1 MYLELTPGQTARQ
14 FTGDRS
20 HGLVV
25 LSPALSA
32 RVVEVS
38 R

>member
-20 HGLVV
+20 HDLVI
-25 LSPALSA
+25 LSPVLTA
-32 RVVEVS
+32 RLVEVS